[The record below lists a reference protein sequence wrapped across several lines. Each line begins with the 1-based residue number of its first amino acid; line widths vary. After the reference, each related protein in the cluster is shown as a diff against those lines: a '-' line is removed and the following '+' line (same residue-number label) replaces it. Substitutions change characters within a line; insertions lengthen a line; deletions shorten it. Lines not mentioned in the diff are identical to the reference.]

1 MLLDSV
7 IHYVHG
13 RILVKGTGTDGDSG
27 RTTTTKTK
35 GQTDFPWQIL
45 LVVKQNYISLTN
57 LGILR
62 DMGAGTYLNMVG
74 TIQKLCQ
81 FSLQVHDFYYM
92 SL

>member
-1 MLLDSV
+1 MGLQT
-7 IHYVHG
+7 
-13 RILVKGTGTDGDSG
+13 LVSAEDNALREGDGW
-27 RTTTTKTK
+27 TTTDDGWTMTER
-35 GQTDFPWQIL
+35 QTDFPWQIL

>member
-1 MLLDSV
+1 MGLQT
-7 IHYVHG
+7 
-13 RILVKGTGTDGDSG
+13 LVSAEDNELREGDGW
-27 RTTTTKTK
+27 TTTDDGWTMTER
-35 GQTDFPWQIL
+35 QTDFPWQIL